1 MKDQFDEQGVVLENA
16 LAFWVHR
23 VYQASRNVMFQ
34 QFHQTAGEEITPEQW
49 VVLVRCGAQEGQ
61 TQSELGAASYRDRP
75 TMSRI
80 LSGMEKRGLVRR
92 SADASDSRIWR
103 IHLTPKGKALRT
115 KLLPAVRKLVR
126 QMEHGLSETDLEVT
140 RRTLR
145 GLFEN
150 LDALR

>member
-23 VYQASRNVMFQ
+23 VYQASRNAMFQ
-34 QFHQTAGEEITPEQW
+34 QFRDVAGEEITPEQW

-61 TQSELGAASYRDRP
+61 TQSELAAISYRDRP

-80 LSGMEKRGLVRR
+80 LAGMEKRGLVRR
-92 SADASDSRIWR
+92 SADADDSRIWR
-103 IHLTPKGKALRT
+103 VHLTTKGKAVRK
-115 KLLPAVRKLVR
+115 KLLPAVRTLVGR
-126 QMEHGLSETDLEVT
+126 MEQGLDEADLETT

-150 LDALR
+150 LETLR